1 MSNGSAE
8 ILCTHMYP
16 SIILSDTHAH
26 THTYTHT
33 QTYIHTYMYTHTHT
47 HTHTQRCSKISKIRK
62 NEQGHIIHCK
72 NMKYLEFILNSNYN
86 SNSNMMLYLSL
97 CLSLFSLSSS
107 SLPVSCAFSAFFNP
121 SYSLDTT

>member
-16 SIILSDTHAH
+16 SIILSDTHTH

-47 HTHTQRCSKISKIRK
+47 HTHKDALKSVR
-62 NEQGHIIHCK
+62 
-72 NMKYLEFILNSNYN
+72 LERINK
-86 SNSNMMLYLSL
+86 
-97 CLSLFSLSSS
+97 
-107 SLPVSCAFSAFFNP
+107 VI
-121 SYSLDTT
+121 